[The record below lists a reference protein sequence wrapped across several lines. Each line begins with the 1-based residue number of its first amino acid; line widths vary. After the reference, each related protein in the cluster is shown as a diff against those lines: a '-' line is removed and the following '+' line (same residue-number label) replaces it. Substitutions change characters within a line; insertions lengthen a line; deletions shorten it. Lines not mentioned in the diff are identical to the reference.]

1 VAKPK
6 LIDSKLNS
14 AKLKSLKF
22 NSPRLNN
29 LKLMKSN
36 TPGSLMIFNL
46 AIFLILFSL
55 TFICMNLVSVYAAK
69 RELIAT
75 TEAALSS
82 SSKHL
87 DSLSYYLGLNRFQ
100 NNKKVPINCDIARVD
115 FYRKIQSST
124 VKGKAISI
132 NYFRCDGYFLET
144 QVEISA
150 AMPIA
155 IPLISAVRS
164 KTSGQSKN
172 STNREN
178 ISQNQNSVLSNEM
191 TIRATVGVT
200 SPYR

>member
-1 VAKPK
+1 MKP
-6 LIDSKLNS
+6 NV
-14 AKLKSLKF
+14 
-22 NSPRLNN
+22 
-29 LKLMKSN
+29 
-36 TPGSLMIFNL
+36 PGSLLIFNL

-55 TFICMNLVSVYAAK
+55 TFICMNLVSVYSAK

-82 SSKHL
+82 SSQHL

-115 FYRKIQSST
+115 FYRKIQSSS

-132 NYFRCDGYFLET
+132 NNFRCDGYFLET
-144 QVEISA
+144 QVEILA

-155 IPLISAVRS
+155 IPFVSAFQS
-164 KTSGQSKN
+164 QSSSQSKN
-172 STNREN
+172 STTREN
-178 ISQNQNSVLSNEM
+178 KSKNQDSVLSNEM

>member
-1 VAKPK
+1 MKP
-6 LIDSKLNS
+6 NV
-14 AKLKSLKF
+14 
-22 NSPRLNN
+22 
-29 LKLMKSN
+29 
-36 TPGSLMIFNL
+36 PGTLLIFNL

-55 TFICMNLVSVYAAK
+55 TFICMNLVSVYSAK

-82 SSKHL
+82 SSQHL

-115 FYRKIQSST
+115 FYRKIQSSS

-132 NYFRCDGYFLET
+132 NNFRCDGYFLET
-144 QVEISA
+144 QVEILA

-155 IPLISAVRS
+155 IPFVSAIQS
-164 KTSGQSKN
+164 QSSSQSKN
-172 STNREN
+172 FTTIEN
-178 ISQNQNSVLSNEM
+178 KSKNKDSVLSNEI

>member
-1 VAKPK
+1 MAKPK
-6 LIDSKLNS
+6 LINLKLNIPKLNS
-14 AKLKSLKF
+14 
-22 NSPRLNN
+22 
-29 LKLMKSN
+29 LKLIKSKA
-36 TPGSLMIFNL
+36 PGSLLIFNL

-55 TFICMNLVSVYAAK
+55 TFICMNLVSVYSAK

-82 SSKHL
+82 SSQHL

-115 FYRKIQSST
+115 FYRKIQSSS

-132 NYFRCDGYFLET
+132 NNFRCDGYFLET

-150 AMPIA
+150 AMPIS
-155 IPLISAVRS
+155 IPLISAFQS
-164 KTSGQSKN
+164 QSSSQSKN
-172 STNREN
+172 STIREN
-178 ISQNQNSVLSNEM
+178 KSKNQDSVLSNEI

>member
-1 VAKPK
+1 MAKPK
-6 LIDSKLNS
+6 LINLKLNC
-14 AKLKSLKF
+14 
-22 NSPRLNN
+22 PRLNN

-36 TPGSLMIFNL
+36 FSGSLLILNL

-55 TFICMNLVSVYAAK
+55 TFICMNLVSVYSAK

-82 SSKHL
+82 SSQHL
-87 DSLSYYLGLNRFQ
+87 DSFSYYLGLNRFQ

-115 FYRKIQSST
+115 FYRKIQSSS

-132 NYFRCDGYFLET
+132 NNFKCDGYFLET

-155 IPLISAVRS
+155 IPFVSTFQS
-164 KTSGQSKN
+164 QSSSQSKN
-172 STNREN
+172 FTTREN
-178 ISQNQNSVLSNEM
+178 KSKNQDSVLSNEI

>member
-1 VAKPK
+1 MAKPK
-6 LIDSKLNS
+6 LINLKLSNP
-14 AKLKSLKF
+14 KF
-22 NSPRLNN
+22 NRLKINYPRLNN
-29 LKLMKSN
+29 LKLMKPN
-36 TPGSLMIFNL
+36 VPGSLLIFNL

-55 TFICMNLVSVYAAK
+55 TFICMNLVSVYSAK

-82 SSKHL
+82 SSQHL

-115 FYRKIQSST
+115 FYRKIQSSS
-124 VKGKAISI
+124 VKGKTISI
-132 NYFRCDGYFLET
+132 NNFRCDGYFLET

-150 AMPIA
+150 ALPIA
-155 IPLISAVRS
+155 IPLISAFQS
-164 KTSGQSKN
+164 QSSSQSKN
-172 STNREN
+172 FTTREN
-178 ISQNQNSVLSNEM
+178 KSKNQNSVLSNEM

>member
-1 VAKPK
+1 MAKPK
-6 LIDSKLNS
+6 LINLKINNTKLNDP
-14 AKLKSLKF
+14 KL
-22 NSPRLNN
+22 NCPRLDY
-29 LKLMKSN
+29 LKLVKSN

-55 TFICMNLVSVYAAK
+55 TFICMNLVSVYSAK

-82 SSKHL
+82 SSQHL

-115 FYRKIQSST
+115 FYRKIQSSS

-132 NYFRCDGYFLET
+132 NNFKCDGYFLET

-155 IPLISAVRS
+155 IPFVSAFHS
-164 KTSGQSKN
+164 QSSSQSKN
-172 STNREN
+172 FTTREN
-178 ISQNQNSVLSNEM
+178 KSKNQDSVLSNEM